1 MKKSIRSISTAAML
15 LVTTLVFT
23 SCEGVFD
30 DIFGEWDKPGS
41 VTSISLTKTTLSL
54 VVGEA
59 DVTLTYT
66 IEPANA
72 TDKTVIWNSDNTAV
86 ATVNE
91 IGKVHAVAEGTA
103 TITVQAGKKTA
114 VCVVTVSAAPSIP
127 GLLAGVFSVSSTK
140 KVRFS
145 QGNLQAVFASAGSDC
160 TWQFATNQWE
170 CIGNDAANNKIDGN
184 GTVSAA
190 GTVDLFGWVG
200 ESSTAL
206 STAPAMYGI
215 SSSITQV
222 DYGVNSNTDNLKSD
236 WGTLAISNGGNTA
249 NYGWRTLTH
258 AEWEWLIGKV
268 TSPTPGTDCRT
279 SSTIGT
285 VGNARWMRAVVHSTN
300 GLIIF
305 PDEFSWN
312 ASTMGTVPTT
322 INTQSDAFT
331 HTLTDAQWTALE
343 TAGCVFLPL
352 AGERSIITVTTGR
365 ARYWSSTYS
374 SWNYSRSLNF
384 HGTEVNTGGEIARG
398 NGCSVRLV
406 QDVK

>member
-1 MKKSIRSISTAAML
+1 MKKSFRSISTAAML

-72 TDKTVIWNSDNTAV
+72 TDKTATWSSDNTAV
-86 ATVNE
+86 ATVDE
-91 IGKVHAVAEGTA
+91 TGKVHAVAEGTA
-103 TITVQAGKKTA
+103 TITAKAGKKTA
-114 VCVVTVSAAPSIP
+114 ACVVTVSAAPSIP
-127 GLLAGVFSVSSTK
+127 GLLDGVFSVSSTK

-200 ESSTAL
+200 ESSTSL
-206 STAPAMYGI
+206 TTDPAMYGLTRSTVAI
-215 SSSITQV
+215 
-222 DYGVNSNTDNLKSD
+222 DYGNVGGENLKSD
-236 WGTLAISNGGNTA
+236 WGNTIGT
-249 NYGWRTLTH
+249 GWRTLTQ

-285 VGNARWMRAVVHSTN
+285 ADNARWVKATVHSTK

-305 PDEFSWN
+305 PDVFIWD
-312 ASTMGTVPTT
+312 ASTMGSEPTT

-331 HTLTDAQWTALE
+331 HTLTDTQWEALE
-343 TAGCVFLPL
+343 TTGCVFLPA
-352 AGERSIITVTTGR
+352 AGDRTTGTIYVDEG
-365 ARYWSSTYS
+365 RYWTSTA
-374 SWNYSRSLNF
+374 NNGDDAKAL
-384 HGTEVNTGGEIARG
+384 HVTGTEVNIGGVRG
-398 NGCSVRLV
+398 RNHGYSVRLV

>member
-114 VCVVTVSAAPSIP
+114 SCVVTVSAAPSIP
-127 GLLAGVFSVSSTK
+127 GLLAGDFSISSTK

-145 QGNLQAVFASAGSDC
+145 QGNLQAVFTSAGSDC

-206 STAPAMYGI
+206 STAPAKYGI
-215 SSSITQV
+215 TISGTKV
-222 DYGVNSNTDNLKSD
+222 DYGNVGGENLKSD
-236 WGTLAISNGGNTA
+236 WGNTIGT
-249 NYGWRTLTH
+249 GWRTLTQV
-258 AEWEWLIGKV
+258 EWEWLIGKV

-285 VGNARWMRAVVHSTN
+285 VDNARWVRAAVHSTN

-305 PDEFSWN
+305 PDEFSWD
-312 ASTMGTVPTT
+312 ASTMGTVPTK
-322 INTQSDAFT
+322 INDQSDAFT

-343 TAGCVFLPL
+343 KVGCVFLPA
-352 AGERSIITVTTGR
+352 AGDRSGTTVTEGSG
-365 ARYWSSTYS
+365 RYWTSTAN
-374 SWNYSRSLNF
+374 NYDDAKAL
-384 HGTEVNTGGEIARG
+384 HVTGGEVNIGGVRG
-398 NGCSVRLV
+398 RNHGYSVRLV
-406 QDVK
+406 YDVK